1 MIQPKDDKP
10 RILQLLRHAK
20 SSWREAGL
28 EDRDRP
34 LNARGHRAARLLAV
48 HLARQPAPDLVLC
61 SSALRTRETL
71 EHILR
76 AYHPKPP
83 VSIEDALYLA
93 TARALVA
100 RIEAVDDE
108 VATLLV
114 IGHNPGLHE
123 LAAGLARHGPRHDR
137 ARLAAKFPTAA
148 LASFRLDGSWHAIRH
163 APIALA
169 AYVVPSDLDATE
181 ADGDQA

>member
-1 MIQPKDDKP
+1 MIQPHNEIP
-10 RILQLLRHAK
+10 RVLQLLRHAK

-28 EDRDRP
+28 DDRDRP
-34 LNARGHRAARLLAV
+34 LSARGRRAARLLAA
-48 HLARQPAPDLVLC
+48 HLARLPTPNLVLC

-71 EHILR
+71 EQIVR
-76 AYHPKPP
+76 AYGKKPH

-108 VATLLV
+108 VTTLLV

-123 LAAGLARHGPRHDR
+123 LATALARHGPRLDR
-137 ARLAAKFPTAA
+137 GRLAAKFPTAA
-148 LASFRLDGSWHAIRH
+148 LASFRLAGPWRAIGH
-163 APIALA
+163 APIALTS
-169 AYVVPSDLDATE
+169 YVVPSDLDE
-181 ADGDQA
+181 PGADSE

>member
-1 MIQPKDDKP
+1 MIQPKDETQ
-10 RILQLLRHAK
+10 RVLQLLRHAK
-20 SSWREAGL
+20 SSWRDGGL
-28 EDRDRP
+28 DDRDRP

-48 HLARQPAPDLVLC
+48 HFARQPVPDLVLC

-71 EHILR
+71 EHIVR
-76 AYHPKPP
+76 AYVTRPP

-93 TARALVA
+93 NARAVAA
-100 RIEAVDDE
+100 RIEAVDDD
-108 VATLLV
+108 VGTLLV

-148 LASFRLDGSWHAIRH
+148 LATFRLAGPWLAIGH

-169 AYVVPSDLDATE
+169 SYVVPADLDATE
-181 ADGDQA
+181 SDPD